1 MGPRRWP
8 TWFVFLP
15 EGWCLTMSER
25 VTVLKTAK
33 LYVNG
38 AFIRSESGR
47 SYEVANT
54 KGAFL
59 ANVSQASR
67 KDARDAVR
75 AARSAQS
82 KWASATSYNRGQI
95 LYRIAEMMEGRRDQ
109 FVIDVVDSEG
119 VSASEAQ
126 QIVDAAIDRVVW
138 TAGWSDKI
146 GHIHGTSNPVAG
158 PFFNFSIPEPV
169 GVVVTLAPQDSS
181 LLGLVTVMSAAIVS
195 GNTVVLLA
203 SEQRPMPAVTVSE
216 VIATSDV
223 PAGVVNIL
231 FGSAIELGPWLAAH
245 MDVNAIDLAGAEPA
259 SVGPLTE
266 AAAENLKRVLKPEKT
281 DWFAN
286 PSTGRIQALLET
298 KTVWHTI
305 GI

>member
-1 MGPRRWP
+1 
-8 TWFVFLP
+8 
-15 EGWCLTMSER
+15 MSER

-47 SYEVANT
+47 AYEVTST
-54 KGAFL
+54 KGEFL
-59 ANVSQASR
+59 ANVSQGSR

-75 AARSAQS
+75 AARAAQS
-82 KWASATSYNRGQI
+82 KWASATAYNRGQI

-109 FVIDVVDSEG
+109 FISDVVNSEG
-119 VSASEAQ
+119 LSPSQATL
-126 QIVDAAIDRVVW
+126 IVDAAIDRMVW

-158 PFFNFSIPEPV
+158 SFFNFSIPEPV
-169 GVVVTLAPQDSS
+169 GVVATIAPQDSS
-181 LLGLVTVMSAAIVS
+181 LLGLVTVLSAAIVS
-195 GNTVVLLA
+195 GNTLVILA
-203 SEQRPMPAVTVSE
+203 SQKRPMPAVTLSE

-223 PAGVVNIL
+223 PAGVVNML
-231 FGSAIELGPWLAAH
+231 FGHADELAPWLSEH
-245 MDVNAIDLAGAEPA
+245 MDVNAIDLAGVDAA

-266 AAAENLKRVLKPEKT
+266 KAAENLKRVLKPEIT
-281 DWFAN
+281 DWSAI
-286 PSTGRIQALLET
+286 PSTARIQALLET